1 MFVNRFQLIWYLPIS
16 INKEHRHV
24 CRVNLRFIGI
34 LGKLKRDG
42 TVEKL
47 KCNGIVIKL
56 KLNDTFKGKLKLND
70 TFKGELKLNVT
81 FKGKLKLNDTFKGK
95 LKLHGIL
102 TKICVLSIAVWF
114 SFLAINRYAIVAN
127 DPCHRNQN
135 FTERLVGALGFG
147 TENESFKPS
156 DDWPRFL
163 PWTSIKHT
171 IATF

>member
-1 MFVNRFQLIWYLPIS
+1 M
-16 INKEHRHV
+16 
-24 CRVNLRFIGI
+24 
-34 LGKLKRDG
+34 KRDG

-56 KLNDTFKGKLKLND
+56 KLNDTFKGKLKCNDTFKGKLKLNDTFKGKLKLNDTFKGKLKLND
-70 TFKGELKLNVT
+70 TFKGELKLNDT

-102 TKICVLSIAVWF
+102 TKICVLSIAVGF
-114 SFLAINRYAIVAN
+114 SFLAIIRYDIVAN
-127 DPCHRNQN
+127 DQCHRYQN

-156 DDWPRFL
+156 DD
-163 PWTSIKHT
+163 
-171 IATF
+171 